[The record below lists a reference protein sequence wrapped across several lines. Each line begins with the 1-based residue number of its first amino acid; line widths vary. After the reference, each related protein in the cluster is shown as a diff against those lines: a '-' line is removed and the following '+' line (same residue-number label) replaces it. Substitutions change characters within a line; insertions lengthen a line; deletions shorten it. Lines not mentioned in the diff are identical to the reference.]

1 MNTKRVAQYLF
12 YLAIVVLAGVT
23 VERIATSA
31 FRSPPEIGASEQMG
45 DGLVFVPIYASDS
58 RTFAPGFSAEGAVSR
73 GDDRIV
79 LDAGATAKFSFTVAS
94 FHTVTVAFGT
104 PVGGFVNTVN
114 TEISENS
121 VAIAT
126 IPGVPNGTGAKS
138 PERRLFWRKTFGPGS
153 YVLSFRSGGWGINF
167 YGLWLSNPAV
177 ANPPQTPGSTVTSK
191 DPVDDGPPLA
201 FVPVYAADNRTFA
214 PGFSAKG
221 AVSRGDDRIVLDA
234 GATADFSF
242 TVPSFQTLTVAFG
255 TPVGGFVNTVNTEIS
270 VNGVAIATVPGVPNG
285 FGAKSPDRRL
295 FWRKSFGPG
304 RYVLSFRSGGW
315 GINFY
320 GLWLS
325 NPAFANPQ
333 QPN

>member
-1 MNTKRVAQYLF
+1 MNPNRIARYLI
-12 YLAIVVLAGVT
+12 YLAIAVLAGLA
-23 VERIATSA
+23 VEQIATPSLP
-31 FRSPPEIGASEQMG
+31 SPPEVGAAGQKE
-45 DGLVFVPIYASDS
+45 DGLVFVPVYAADN
-58 RTFAPGFSAEGAVSR
+58 RTFAPGFSAKGAVSR

-79 LDAGATAKFSFTVAS
+79 LDAGATADFSFTVPS
-94 FHTVTVAFGT
+94 LHTLTIAFGT

-114 TEISENS
+114 TEISVNGI
-121 VAIAT
+121 AIAT
-126 IPGVPNGTGAKS
+126 IPGVPNGIGAKS
-138 PERRLFWRKTFGPGS
+138 PDRRLLWRKTFGPGS
-153 YVLSFRSGGWGINF
+153 YVLSFKSGGWGINF
-167 YGLWLSNPAV
+167 YGLWLSNPAF
-177 ANPPQTPGSTVTSK
+177 ANPQQTTGSFDTHK
-191 DPVDDGPPLA
+191 EPEDGPPLA

-242 TVPSFQTLTVAFG
+242 TVPSLHTLTIAFG

-270 VNGVAIATVPGVPNG
+270 VNGVAIATIPGVPNG
-285 FGAKSPDRRL
+285 TGAKSPDRRL
-295 FWRKSFGPG
+295 LWRKTFGPG
-304 RYVLSFRSGGW
+304 SYVLSFRSGGW

-333 QPN
+333 QSN